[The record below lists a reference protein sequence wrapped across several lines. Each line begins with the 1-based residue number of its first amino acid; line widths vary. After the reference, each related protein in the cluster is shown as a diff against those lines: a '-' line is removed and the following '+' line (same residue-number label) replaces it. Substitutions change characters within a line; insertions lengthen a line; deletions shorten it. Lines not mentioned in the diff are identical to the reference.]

1 MEERLILCNCKRLHE
16 KVKLT
21 DEELDRRLSTVTEFE
36 LHDEDLP
43 EIVEIELTGAIY
55 SEGSK
60 DLIMIRLD
68 AEQFFIE
75 YINEHSELLQ
85 YLVRRMIF
93 HNLLSDSYTLI
104 GFDMIN
110 WKKELE
116 IEK

>member
-16 KVKLT
+16 KVELT
-21 DEELDRRLSTVTEFE
+21 DEELNQRLSTLTEFE

-43 EIVEIELTGAIY
+43 ETVEIELTGVIY
-55 SEGSK
+55 SDEDKS
-60 DLIMIRLD
+60 LIAIRLD

-75 YINEHSELLQ
+75 YINEHSEHLQ

-104 GFDMIN
+104 GFNMIN
-110 WKKELE
+110 WKKEIE